1 MRKSVIGFAA
11 GTLCIAGAALTQTP
25 TGAELATL
33 HAVDQHNASM
43 EQLLEKLVNIN
54 SGTFNHPGV
63 IRVGRMLEHELQG
76 LGFEVRW
83 INEDAVQ
90 RAPSLLARHGGKG
103 GKRVL
108 LIGHMD
114 TVFEPADPFQHYTR
128 TGTVATGPGVSDM
141 KGGLVIIL
149 ASLAALKSS
158 GLLADANV
166 SVFITGD
173 EEAAGEPL
181 ELARKD
187 LIAAARDADA
197 VLSFEGEVIR
207 DGVEYASVARRGA
220 AQWDLHVQGKAAHSG
235 GIFDPDTGDGAAFEL
250 ARILA
255 KFHDTLREHNMTYSV
270 GLALAGSQIKVQA
283 DGSATLSGKSNIVP
297 PEALAI
303 GDLRV
308 LTPEQLQRVA
318 GKMQAIVADSL
329 PGTHSRLTLEPGYPP
344 MAPTP
349 ANEALLR
356 ALNAAS
362 KAIGAGNIQALD
374 PMLRGAGDA
383 SFVAPYVAVLDGLG
397 LAGGGAHAAGE
408 HADLTYLPLQS
419 KRIALLIARLSE
431 AARDGSR

>member
-1 MRKSVIGFAA
+1 MRSRMIGFAA
-11 GTLCIAGAALTQTP
+11 GTLLAAGAGLTQTP
-25 TGAELATL
+25 TSAELAAL
-33 HAVDQHNASM
+33 HAVEQHNAAM
-43 EQLLEKLVNIN
+43 ERLLEQLVNIN

-63 IRVGRMLEHELQG
+63 IRVGRVLEQQLRS
-76 LGFEVRW
+76 LGFETRW

-90 RAPSLLARHGGKG
+90 RAPSLLARHAGKQ
-103 GKRVL
+103 GKRIL

-114 TVFEPADPFQHYTR
+114 TVFEPSSPFQHYTR
-128 TGTVATGPGVSDM
+128 SGAVATGPGVSDM

-149 ASLAALKSS
+149 ASLTALKSA

-181 ELARKD
+181 QLARKD
-187 LIAAARDADA
+187 LIAAAREADA

-207 DGVEYASVARRGA
+207 DGIEYASVARRGA
-220 AQWDLHVQGKAAHSG
+220 AQWNLHVQGKAAHSG

-250 ARILA
+250 SRILA

-270 GLALAGSQIKVQA
+270 GLALAGSQIKVQP
-283 DGSATLSGKSNIVP
+283 DGAATVSGKSNIVP

-308 LTPEQLQRVA
+308 LTAEQLKRVA

-329 PGTHSRLTLEPGYPP
+329 PGTHSTLTLEDGYPP
-344 MAPTP
+344 MAPT
-349 ANEALLR
+349 AGNEALLR

-362 KAIGAGNIQALD
+362 KSIGAANIQPLD

-383 SFVAPYVAVLDGLG
+383 SFVAPYVDVLDGLG

-419 KRIALLIARLSE
+419 KRIALLVARLSE
-431 AARDGSR
+431 EARERPH